1 MLNSTIYGFSRD
13 TYFFLEIMMV
23 KKKFTQNFTNHE
35 KLVLK
40 MKLHRY
46 NNNIV
51 WYLEFKK
58 LLNIYEFARR
68 ASKNFFFFWE
78 TKLDLYKGQVRTKNS
93 IAYQFL

>member
-23 KKKFTQNFTNHE
+23 KKKIIHKNFTNHE

-46 NNNIV
+46 NHNIV

-68 ASKNFFFFWE
+68 ASKNFFFFFE
-78 TKLDLYKGQVRTKNS
+78 KPN
-93 IAYQFL
+93 